1 LRALNKCLFRMLL
14 KLIPETMNLKSIIG
28 FILFIFL
35 FFGEIAMTFS
45 FKQETNRNVP
55 TSEVTP
61 LSFRLTN
68 ELSASEYTNSIDS
81 IFNDFLSGKQIKGA
95 SVAIS
100 KNGKLMYAKGFGYAI
115 EEDSLKAEP
124 KNLFRIASVSKL
136 ITAITIMKLKE
147 EGRIDLDDKV
157 FGKNGILND
166 SIFLHYQ
173 DNRVEDITISDLL
186 KHTSGWNGKKSDPI
200 FNSLY
205 IARKMKISPPARLDD
220 IIQYQLGKKLNY
232 VPGTKYS
239 YSNFG
244 YTLLGKI
251 IEKTTGMPYEE
262 YVQFAILHPLGIY
275 DMHIG
280 HSFYNERYPNE
291 VKYYELGKESI
302 CYAYD
307 GSGKLVPITYGGNN
321 MELLGAAGGWVAS
334 APELLKLVISVDGF
348 ESKADILSDESI
360 EMMTPSKIHKGN
372 TIGWRGTDGYG
383 TWWRTGTLAG
393 TSALIM
399 RHKNE
404 IDWVVLLNTSTRNRS
419 RIHNEISR
427 TMFKALRSVKE
438 WPDFDL
444 FNYAALN
451 SGNNIRKQ

>member
-1 LRALNKCLFRMLL
+1 MSPKILIGLVLF
-14 KLIPETMNLKSIIG
+14 
-28 FILFIFL
+28 FFL

-45 FKQETNRNVP
+45 FKQESNRNVP

-61 LSFRLTN
+61 LSYKLNN
-68 ELSASEYTNSIDS
+68 ELSSGEYAVTIDS
-81 IFNDFLSGKQIKGA
+81 VFNDFLSRRQIKGA

-100 KNGKLMYAKGFGYAI
+100 KNGKLIFAKGFGYAI
-115 EEDSLKAEP
+115 EEDSIKAEP

-136 ITAITIMKLKE
+136 ITAVTIMKLYE
-147 EGRIDLDDKV
+147 EGRIDLNDKV
-157 FGKNGILND
+157 FGRNGILND
-166 SIFLHYQ
+166 SVFLHYS
-173 DNRVEDITISDLL
+173 DNRLEDITVMDLL
-186 KHTSGWNGKKSDPI
+186 RHTGGWNGKKSDPV

-205 IARKMKISPPARLDD
+205 IARKMKITPPVTIDD
-220 IIQYQLGKKLNY
+220 IICYQLGEKLY
-232 VPGTKYS
+232 YTPGTKYS

-251 IEKTTGMPYEE
+251 IEKTTGMNYED

-280 HSFYNERYPNE
+280 HSYYNERYPNE
-291 VKYYELGKESI
+291 VRYYELGKPGE

-307 GSGKLVPITYGGNN
+307 GSGKMVPVTYGGNN
-321 MELLGAAGGWVAS
+321 IALLGAAGGWVAS
-334 APELLKLVISVDGF
+334 APELLKLIISIDGF

-360 EMMTPSKIHKGN
+360 ELMTPSKRNKGN

-399 RHKNE
+399 RHQNE
-404 IDWVVLLNTSTRNRS
+404 IDWVVLLNTSTKNRS

-451 SGNNIRKQ
+451 

>member
-1 LRALNKCLFRMLL
+1 
-14 KLIPETMNLKSIIG
+14 MNLKSVIG
-28 FILFIFL
+28 LILFIFL

-45 FKQETNRNVP
+45 FKQESNRNVP

-68 ELSASEYTNSIDS
+68 ELSTSEYTSAIDS
-81 IFNDFLSGKQIKGA
+81 VFNDFLTSKQIKGA

-100 KNGKLMYAKGFGYAI
+100 KNGKLIYAKGFGFAI
-115 EEDSLKAEP
+115 EEDSILAEP

-136 ITAITIMKLKE
+136 ITAITVMKLYE
-147 EGRIDLDDKV
+147 EGRIDLDEKV
-157 FGKNGILND
+157 FGRHGILND
-166 SIFLHYQ
+166 STFLHYK
-173 DNRVEDITISDLL
+173 DSRVEDITVRDLL
-186 KHTSGWNGKKSDPI
+186 RHTGGWNGRRSDPI

-205 IARKMKISPPARLDD
+205 IARKMNIEPPAMLDD
-220 IIQYQLGKKLNY
+220 IIRYQLGENLHY

-244 YTLLGKI
+244 YAVLGKI
-251 IEKTTGMPYEE
+251 IEKTTGMGYED
-262 YVQFAILHPLGIY
+262 YVQFAVLHPLGIY

-280 HSFYNERYPNE
+280 RSFYTERYPNE
-291 VKYYELGKESI
+291 VKYYEIGKPSV

-307 GSGKLVPITYGGNN
+307 GSGNLVPIAYGGNN
-321 MELLGAAGGWVAS
+321 IELLGAAGGWVAS
-334 APELLKLVISVDGF
+334 APELLKLVISIDGF
-348 ESKADILSDESI
+348 ESKADILSDETI
-360 EMMTPSKIHKGN
+360 EMMTPSKTHKGN

-427 TMFKALRSVKE
+427 TMFKALRSVEE

-444 FNYAALN
+444 FNYTALN
-451 SGNNIRKQ
+451 SENALQQQ

>member
-1 LRALNKCLFRMLL
+1 MSPKTLIGLVLF
-14 KLIPETMNLKSIIG
+14 
-28 FILFIFL
+28 FFL

-45 FKQETNRNVP
+45 FKQYSNRNIP

-61 LSFRLTN
+61 LSYKLNN
-68 ELSASEYTNSIDS
+68 ELSSGEYSVTIDS
-81 IFNDFLSGKQIKGA
+81 VFIDFLSRKQIKGA

-100 KNGKLMYAKGFGYAI
+100 KNGKLIFAKGFGYAN
-115 EEDSLKAEP
+115 EEDSIKAEP

-136 ITAITIMKLKE
+136 ITAVTIMKLHE
-147 EGRIDLDDKV
+147 DGRINLDAKV
-157 FGKNGILND
+157 FGPNGILND
-166 SIFLHYQ
+166 SAFLHYS
-173 DNRVEDITISDLL
+173 DNRLEDITVMDLL
-186 KHTSGWNGKKSDPI
+186 RHTGGWNGKKSDPV

-205 IARKMKISPPARLDD
+205 IARKMNITPPATIDD
-220 IIQYQLGKKLNY
+220 IIRYQLGKKLY
-232 VPGTKYS
+232 YTPGTKYS

-244 YTLLGKI
+244 YTVLGKI
-251 IEKTTGMPYEE
+251 IEKTTGMNYED

-280 HSFYNERYPNE
+280 HSFYDERYPNE
-291 VKYYELGKESI
+291 VRYYELGKPGK
-302 CYAYD
+302 CYAYN

-321 MELLGAAGGWVAS
+321 IELLGAAGGWVAS
-334 APELLKLVISVDGF
+334 APELLKLIISVDGF
-348 ESKADILSDESI
+348 ESKADILSQESI
-360 EMMTPSKIHKGN
+360 EMMTPSKRNQGN

-399 RHKNE
+399 RHQNE
-404 IDWVVLLNTSTRNRS
+404 IDWVVLLNTSTKNRS

-451 SGNNIRKQ
+451 

>member
-1 LRALNKCLFRMLL
+1 
-14 KLIPETMNLKSIIG
+14 MNLKIIIG
-28 FILFIFL
+28 LVLFFFL
-35 FFGEIAMTFS
+35 FLGEIAMTFS
-45 FKQETNRNVP
+45 FKHESNRNIP

-61 LSFRLTN
+61 LSFKLTN
-68 ELSASEYTNSIDS
+68 ELSSNEVAIPIDS
-81 IFNDFLSGKQIKGA
+81 IFNDFLSRMQIKGA
-95 SVAIS
+95 SVAIA
-100 KNGKLMYAKGFGYAI
+100 KNGRLIFAKGFGFAD
-115 EEDSLKAEP
+115 EEDSIKAEP

-136 ITAITIMKLKE
+136 ITAITVMKLNE

-157 FGKNGILND
+157 FGPNGILND
-166 SIFLHYQ
+166 SIFLHYT
-173 DNRVEDITISDLL
+173 DSHVEDITIRDLL
-186 KHTSGWNGKKSDPI
+186 VHTGGWNGKKSDPI

-205 IARKMKISPPARLDD
+205 IARKMKIDPPARLDD
-220 IIQYQLGKKLNY
+220 IIRYQLGEKLHYN
-232 VPGTKYS
+232 PGTKYS

-251 IEKTTGMPYEE
+251 IEVTTGMSYED

-280 HSFYNERYPNE
+280 RSFFDERFPNE
-291 VKYYELGKESI
+291 VKYYELGKPDK

-307 GSGKLVPITYGGNN
+307 GSGKLVPIAYGGNN
-321 MELLGAAGGWVAS
+321 IELLGAAGGWVAS
-334 APELLKLVISVDGF
+334 ASELLKLIISIDGF
-348 ESKADILSDESI
+348 ESKADILSEESI
-360 EMMTPSKIHKGN
+360 EMMTPSKKNKGN

-393 TSALIM
+393 ASALIM
-399 RHKNE
+399 RHQNE
-404 IDWVVLLNTSTRNRS
+404 IDWVVLLNTSTKNRS

-444 FNYAALN
+444 FNYAALSSEN
-451 SGNNIRKQ
+451 HPDKQ